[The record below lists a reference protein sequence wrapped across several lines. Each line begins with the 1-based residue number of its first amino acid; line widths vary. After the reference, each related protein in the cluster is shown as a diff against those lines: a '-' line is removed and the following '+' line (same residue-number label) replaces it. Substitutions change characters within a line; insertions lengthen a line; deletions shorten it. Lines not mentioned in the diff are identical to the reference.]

1 MKKYI
6 IYKNITIIV
15 ANMEIQLFKPEDKI
29 IEQFDETNSL
39 YIITNGSCKVID
51 MNQKLPHAI
60 H

>member
-1 MKKYI
+1 
-6 IYKNITIIV
+6 
-15 ANMEIQLFKPEDKI
+15 MEIQLFKPEDKI